1 MKKIIY
7 VENDGYCLSYNNV
20 DDFIYDLNEG
30 CINPITMNISFKP
43 QAASRKRQASRR
55 KLDKSK

>member
-7 VENDGYCLSYNNV
+7 VENDGYYLSYNNV

-30 CINPITMNISFKP
+30 YINPITMNISLKS
-43 QAASRKRQASRR
+43 QAVNKKKIKNESNRIR
-55 KLDKSK
+55 

>member
-7 VENDGYCLSYNNV
+7 VESDGYYLSYNNV

-30 CINPITMNISFKP
+30 YINPITMNISLKS
-43 QAASRKRQASRR
+43 QAVNKKKIINEYKRSR
-55 KLDKSK
+55 

>member
-30 CINPITMNISFKP
+30 CINPITMNIILKP
-43 QAASRKRQASRR
+43 QSTSCKRQATS

>member
-7 VENDGYCLSYNNV
+7 VESDGYYLSYNNV

-30 CINPITMNISFKP
+30 YINPITMNISLKS
-43 QAASRKRQASRR
+43 QAVNKKKIKNESKRSR
-55 KLDKSK
+55 

>member
-7 VENDGYCLSYNNV
+7 VESDGYYLSYNNV

-30 CINPITMNISFKP
+30 YINPITMNISLKS
-43 QAASRKRQASRR
+43 QAVNKKKIKNESNRIR
-55 KLDKSK
+55 